1 MKSSINLHKIISI
14 LKSDDESNLSLLRYI
29 NRDVISDA
37 VKLYIEEY
45 MSTEKSVFHYT
56 NYNGPWP
63 DILSIYLILGKRIYM
78 GIGENNKILCCLQDT
93 YISISGLSINVVKY
107 QGIFVDDEYYTFGN
121 FYKTAC
127 DTLYNDCMR
136 QIDDIKKA
144 DMLKYQ

>member
-45 MSTEKSVFHYT
+45 MSTEKSVFYYT

-63 DILSIYLILGKRIYM
+63 DILTIYLILGKRIYM
-78 GIGENNKILCCLQDT
+78 GIGENNKILCCLQDPYNT
-93 YISISGLSINVVKY
+93 THNPSINVFKY
-107 QGIFVDDEYYTFGN
+107 QGIFEDDEYYTFGN

-127 DTLYNDCMR
+127 DMLYYNCMK
-136 QIDDIKKA
+136 QVDDIKKA
-144 DMLKYQ
+144 DVLKCQ